1 MYSAMPTDSLDHL
14 TPHLEEAVQ
23 ISRSH
28 VAEGG
33 IPFSGI
39 VVRDGQVLGTGFN
52 RVIEDD
58 DPTAHAEVV
67 ALRAAARKA
76 GRLGV
81 AGATLIASGE
91 PCALCYMTALYFS
104 IEHIV
109 YAADRNTAAVYGFN
123 YSSSYSIFATDPTLW
138 PIEVTHAPIEGHEV
152 PFDEFQI
159 GRKGRAR

>member
-1 MYSAMPTDSLDHL
+1 MPTELLDQL
-14 TPHLEEAVQ
+14 TPHLTEAVR

-52 RVIEDD
+52 RVLEDD

-67 ALRAAARKA
+67 ALRAAAKKA
-76 GRLGV
+76 GRMGV

-91 PCALCYMTALYFS
+91 PCALCYMAALYFS
-104 IEHIV
+104 IDHIV
-109 YAADRNTAAVYGFN
+109 FAADRVTAGAYGFD
-123 YSSSYSIFATDPTLW
+123 YGSSYSIFASDPTTW
-138 PIEVTHAPIEGHEV
+138 PIKVTHAPVEGFEV
-152 PFDEFQI
+152 PFEEFKA
-159 GRKGRAR
+159 GRGGGLR